1 MRCQACR
8 RPLTNPVSMQHGLGP
23 DCLRRAVRAGTAP
36 LESLE
41 ALQHWQRSKPRP
53 AKRKAEPAK
62 NNDGATLDL
71 FEQLRRAA
79 IDALKKAAAECAELG
94 VTVSLSIEE

>member
-8 RPLTNPVSMQHGLGP
+8 RPITNPVSMQHGLGP

-41 ALQHWQRSKPRP
+41 ELKHWQRTKPRP
-53 AKRKAEPAK
+53 AKRKSGIRK
-62 NNDGATLDL
+62 MLWDFN
-71 FEQLRRAA
+71 
-79 IDALKKAAAECAELG
+79 CAEQ
-94 VTVSLSIEE
+94 